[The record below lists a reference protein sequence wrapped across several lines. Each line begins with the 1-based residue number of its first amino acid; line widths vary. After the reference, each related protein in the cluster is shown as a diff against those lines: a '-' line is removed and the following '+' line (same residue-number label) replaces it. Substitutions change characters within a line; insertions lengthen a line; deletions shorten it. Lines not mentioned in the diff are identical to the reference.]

1 MFATKKQSSLKRSCH
16 TCCDRMPERLC
27 RCLRLTILTNYPG
40 FLTRKTCCMHI
51 IHSINDF
58 LFELFPRAKDAGNN
72 IDVLKEE
79 IEKFYTVGPF
89 KPAITIVH
97 GILDITIEGELIE
110 QHNSRYRK
118 VLDLSDERRFEEAKE
133 EITLLIKEAPHISEY
148 HRVLGQI
155 LSEEGEQDDAIN
167 SLIDA
172 LRWDPKNHWALIM
185 TGNILARFQND
196 IDAALKY
203 YESAVQQKPDD
214 YVTLTLIALNLI
226 PNGRPEAAREYLDKA
241 FEINPAYPN
250 IYYAYTKLAEA
261 EHNDKLAF
269 EMAVVAL
276 FKNPRKDLLYT
287 QSLESAMRAANAII
301 DVEVGG
307 DIVNGFA
314 ARLEEQCEMKIVI
327 EEDAA
332 LKTAA
337 KIEFAENYDREF
349 HLVKYN
355 PQYPAV
361 HHLIM
366 HELTHLLFAVQA
378 RHAGKNKLFV
388 SYDNN
393 KQKFLLALD
402 KDSKKLSKK
411 GYDDAVIKQYYT
423 ALFEG
428 LNGQIYNTPIDL
440 FIEDYLFVNYP
451 DLMPY
456 QFVSLLGLIRE
467 GIQATTDEKI
477 LTIAP
482 PGILSKSKTFNLVTA
497 LHFKKRFG
505 VDLIE
510 EHSPTK
516 SEKEQAEKFYRE
528 YEEGRM
534 MHTPGDEYELLQS
547 FAKQLYLQNYF
558 ALVEESG
565 FRQHSDLIERL
576 CADAKVDLP
585 DSDAAEPEENLADKK
600 MQVFTEAH
608 EGTDINTAVTRF
620 MVEALHFFKQ
630 LSDPEIHAIAMQ
642 IGLLCGDGI
651 SPEKEGYSVPLIAG
665 KSFSGY
671 QVLAY
676 YYVSWAKA
684 FPEYLEQLQLPFAN
698 EYEFALE
705 MVGMRK

>member
-1 MFATKKQSSLKRSCH
+1 MA
-16 TCCDRMPERLC
+16 ERLC
-27 RCLRLTILTNYPG
+27 RCLRLTILTNYTS
-40 FLTRKTCCMHI
+40 FLTCKTCCMHI

-72 IDVLKEE
+72 IEVLKEE
-79 IEKFYTVGPF
+79 IEKFFTVGPY

-133 EITLLIKEAPHISEY
+133 EIRQLIKEAPHISEY
-148 HRVLGQI
+148 HRVLGQV

-185 TGNILARFQND
+185 TGNILARYQND

-203 YESAVQQKPDD
+203 YESAVQQKPND
-214 YVTLTLIALNLI
+214 YASLTIIALNLI
-226 PNGRPEAAREYLDKA
+226 PNGRPEKAREYLDKA
-241 FEINPAYPN
+241 FEINPGYPN
-250 IYYAYTKLAEA
+250 MYYAYAKLAEA
-261 EHNDKLAF
+261 EHNDKQAF

-276 FKNPRKDLLYT
+276 FKNPRKDLLYK
-287 QSLESAMRAANAII
+287 QSLESAMRAASAII

-314 ARLEEQCEMKIVI
+314 ARLEEEFGKKIVI

-332 LKTAA
+332 LKSAA
-337 KIEFAENYDREF
+337 KIEFAENHDRRF

-366 HELTHLLFAVQA
+366 HELAHLLFAAQA
-378 RHAGKNKLFV
+378 RVAGKNKLFV

-402 KDSKKLSKK
+402 RESKKLSKK

-428 LNGQIYNTPIDL
+428 LNGQIFNTPIDL

-456 QFVSLLGLIRE
+456 QFVSLLGLIHE
-467 GIQATTDEKI
+467 GIQATTEEKI

-482 PGILSKSKTFNLVTA
+482 PSILSKSKTFNLVTA

-510 EHSPTK
+510 EHNPTK

-528 YEEGRM
+528 YEELRT

-558 ALVEESG
+558 ALVEETG
-565 FRQHSDLIERL
+565 FRQHSDLVERL

-585 DSDAAEPEENLADKK
+585 GSDAPKPAENIAEKK

-608 EGTDINTAVTRF
+608 ESKDINMAVTRF
-620 MVEALHFFKQ
+620 MVEALHYFKQ
-630 LSDPEIHAIAMQ
+630 LSDSEIHAIAIQ

-651 SPEKEGYSVPLIAG
+651 SPEKDGYSVPLMPG

-676 YYVSWAKA
+676 YYVSWTKA
-684 FPEYLEQLQLPFAN
+684 FPEYLEQLELPFAK

-705 MVGMRK
+705 MVGMGED

>member
-1 MFATKKQSSLKRSCH
+1 MA
-16 TCCDRMPERLC
+16 ERLC
-27 RCLRLTILTNYPG
+27 RCLRLTILTNYTS
-40 FLTRKTCCMHI
+40 FLTCKTCCMHI

-72 IDVLKEE
+72 IEVLKEE
-79 IEKFYTVGPF
+79 IEKFFTVGPY

-133 EITLLIKEAPHISEY
+133 EIRQLIKEAPHISEY

-185 TGNILARFQND
+185 TGNILARYQND

-203 YESAVQQKPDD
+203 YESAVLLKPND
-214 YVTLTLIALNLI
+214 YASLTIIALNLI
-226 PNGRPEAAREYLDKA
+226 PNGRPEKAREYLDKA
-241 FEINPAYPN
+241 FEINPGYPN
-250 IYYAYTKLAEA
+250 MYYAYAKLAEA
-261 EHNDKLAF
+261 EHNDKQAF

-276 FKNPRKDLLYT
+276 FKNPRKDLLYK
-287 QSLESAMRAANAII
+287 QSLESAMRAASAII

-314 ARLEEQCEMKIVI
+314 ARLEEEFGKKIVI

-332 LKTAA
+332 LKSAA
-337 KIEFAENYDREF
+337 KIEFAENHDREF

-366 HELTHLLFAVQA
+366 HELAHLLFAAQA
-378 RHAGKNKLFV
+378 RVAGKNKLFV

-402 KDSKKLSKK
+402 RESKKLSKK

-428 LNGQIYNTPIDL
+428 LNGQIFNTPIDL

-510 EHSPTK
+510 EHIPTK

-547 FAKQLYLQNYF
+547 FATQLYLQNYF

-565 FRQHSDLIERL
+565 FRQHSDLVERL

-585 DSDAAEPEENLADKK
+585 GSDAAKPAENLADKK

-608 EGTDINTAVTRF
+608 EGKDINMAVTRF
-620 MVEALHFFKQ
+620 MVEALHYFKQ
-630 LSDPEIHAIAMQ
+630 LSDAEIHAIAIQ

-651 SPEKEGYSVPLIAG
+651 SPDKEGYSVPLMPG

-684 FPEYLEQLQLPFAN
+684 FPEYLEQLQLPFGK

-705 MVGMRK
+705 MVGMGGV

>member
-1 MFATKKQSSLKRSCH
+1 
-16 TCCDRMPERLC
+16 
-27 RCLRLTILTNYPG
+27 
-40 FLTRKTCCMHI
+40 MHI
-51 IHSINDF
+51 IHPINDF
-58 LFELFPRAKDAGNN
+58 LFELFPKAKEAGNN
-72 IDVLKEE
+72 VDVLKKE
-79 IEKFYTVGPF
+79 IEQFYTVGPY

-97 GILDITIEGELIE
+97 GIIDINIEGELIE
-110 QHNSRYRK
+110 KHNSRYRK
-118 VLDLSDERRFEEAKE
+118 VLDLCDDRRFEEAKDQ
-133 EITLLIKEAPHISEY
+133 ITHLIKEAPHISEY

-155 LSEEGEQDDAIN
+155 LSEEGDQDDAIN

-185 TGNILARFQND
+185 TGNILARYQND

-203 YESAVQQKPDD
+203 YDSAVQQKPDD
-214 YVTLTLIALNLI
+214 YASLTIIALNLI
-226 PNGRPEAAREYLDKA
+226 PNGRPEAARQYLDKA

-250 IYYAYTKLAEA
+250 MYYAYAKLAET
-261 EHNDKLAF
+261 EHNDKEAF
-269 EMAVVAL
+269 QLAVVAL
-276 FKNPRKDLLYT
+276 FKNPRKDLLYQ
-287 QSLESAMRAANAII
+287 QSLQTATKAANEII
-301 DVEVGG
+301 DAEVGG

-314 ARLEEQCEMKIVI
+314 ARLEEEFGKKIVI

-337 KIEFAENYDREF
+337 KIEFAENYDRRY

-355 PQYPAV
+355 PEYPAV

-366 HELTHLLFAVQA
+366 HELTHLLFAAQA
-378 RHAGKNKLFV
+378 RVAGKNKLFV

-411 GYDDAVIKQYYT
+411 GYDEAVIKQYYT

-440 FIEDYLFVNYP
+440 FIEDYLFQNYP

-456 QFVSLLGLIRE
+456 QFVSLLGLIHE

-482 PGILSKSKTFNLVTA
+482 PSILSKSKTFNLVNA
-497 LHFKKRFG
+497 LHFLKRYG
-505 VDLIE
+505 VNLIE
-510 EHSPTK
+510 EHNPTK
-516 SEKEQAEKFYRE
+516 TEKEQAEKFYRE
-528 YEEGRM
+528 YDECRTR
-534 MHTPGDEYELLQS
+534 HTPGDEYDLLQS

-558 ALVEESG
+558 ALVEETG

-585 DSDAAEPEENLADKK
+585 GSDAAKPAENLADKK

-608 EGTDINTAVTRF
+608 EGKDINMAVTRF
-620 MVEALHFFKQ
+620 MVEALHYFKQ
-630 LSDPEIHAIAMQ
+630 LSDSEIHAIAMQ
-642 IGLLCGDGI
+642 IGLLCGEGI
-651 SPEKEGYSVPLIAG
+651 SPDKEGYSVPLIAG

-684 FPEYLEQLQLPFAN
+684 FPEYLEQLQLPFEK
-698 EYEFALE
+698 EYEFAKE
-705 MVGMRK
+705 MVGMG

>member
-1 MFATKKQSSLKRSCH
+1 MA
-16 TCCDRMPERLC
+16 ERLC
-27 RCLRLTILTNYPG
+27 RCLRLTILTNYTS
-40 FLTRKTCCMHI
+40 FLTCKTCCMHI

-72 IDVLKEE
+72 IEVLKEE
-79 IEKFYTVGPF
+79 IEKFFTVGPY

-133 EITLLIKEAPHISEY
+133 EIRQLIKEAPHISEY

-185 TGNILARFQND
+185 TGNILARYQND

-203 YESAVQQKPDD
+203 YESAVQQKPND
-214 YVTLTLIALNLI
+214 YASLTIIALNLI
-226 PNGRPEAAREYLDKA
+226 PNGRPEKAREYLDKA
-241 FEINPAYPN
+241 FEINPGYPN
-250 IYYAYTKLAEA
+250 MYYAYAKLAEA
-261 EHNDKLAF
+261 EHNDKQAF

-276 FKNPRKDLLYT
+276 FKNPRKDLLYK
-287 QSLESAMRAANAII
+287 QSLESAMRAASAII

-314 ARLEEQCEMKIVI
+314 ARLEEEFGKKIVI

-332 LKTAA
+332 LKSAA
-337 KIEFAENYDREF
+337 KIEFAENHDREF

-366 HELTHLLFAVQA
+366 HELAHLLFAAQA
-378 RHAGKNKLFV
+378 RVAGKNKLFV

-402 KDSKKLSKK
+402 RESKKLSKK

-428 LNGQIYNTPIDL
+428 LNGQIFNTPIDL

-456 QFVSLLGLIRE
+456 QFVSLLGLIHE
-467 GIQATTDEKI
+467 GIQATTEEKI

-482 PGILSKSKTFNLVTA
+482 PSILSKSKTFNLVTA

-505 VDLIE
+505 VDLTD
-510 EHSPTK
+510 EHNPTK

-528 YEEGRM
+528 YEELRT

-565 FRQHSDLIERL
+565 FRQHSDLVERL

-585 DSDAAEPEENLADKK
+585 GSDAAKPEENLAEKK
-600 MQVFTEAH
+600 MEVFTEAH
-608 EGTDINTAVTRF
+608 EGKDINMAVTRF
-620 MVEALHFFKQ
+620 MVEALHYFKQ
-630 LSDPEIHAIAMQ
+630 LSDSEIHAIAIQ

-651 SPEKEGYSVPLIAG
+651 SPDKEGYSVPLMPG

-684 FPEYLEQLQLPFAN
+684 FPEYLEQLQLPFGK

-705 MVGMRK
+705 MVGMGGV